1 MSGAP
6 QGYRST
12 QIALHWLVAAGV
24 ALLFF
29 TGDATTE
36 AFRAGGGL
44 ASLWVGGHALVGT
57 LILLAMLWRLQ
68 LRLSVGVPA
77 PPQAEWAPL
86 RILAHLVHVGL
97 YLDLILAALLG
108 LGAYFA
114 PAWLGA
120 AHEFAA
126 RIPLVLLFA
135 LHFAGAL
142 WHHFAVGD
150 DVMRRMVRATGK

>member
-6 QGYRST
+6 QSYRGT

-29 TGDATTE
+29 TGDATSE

-44 ASLWVGGHALVGT
+44 ASFWVGGHALVGT

-77 PPQAEWAPL
+77 PPAAEWAPL
-86 RILAHLVHVGL
+86 RILANLVHIGL
-97 YLDLILAALLG
+97 YLDLIGAALLG

-114 PAWLGA
+114 SPSLGA
-120 AHEFAA
+120 AHEFVSGL
-126 RIPLVLLFA
+126 PLVVLFA
-135 LHFAGAL
+135 LHFVGAL
-142 WHHFAVGD
+142 WHHFVVGD
-150 DVMRRMVRATGK
+150 DVMRRMVRAAKP